1 MRRRSFLKT
10 AAGAAWSFALP
21 GRRHFLSGI
30 EGSGMSERTY
40 RVLGVPL
47 RSGSIYPGD
56 ENDAQ
61 AYRDA
66 KLVARLQS
74 AGCQVVD
81 EGDGAI
87 PSYLPPHSVPPI
99 RSWPGPRIAW
109 EIVTEKVTETLRQP
123 GQIPLLIGCDCS

>member
-1 MRRRSFLKT
+1 MRRRNFLKT
-10 AAGAAWSFALP
+10 AAGAALSVALP

-30 EGSGMSERTY
+30 EGSGTAERTY

-47 RSGSIYPGD
+47 RSGSLYPGT

-74 AGCQVVD
+74 AGCRVVD
-81 EGDGAI
+81 EGDVAI
-87 PSYLPPHSVPPI
+87 IFRTI
-99 RSWPGPRIAW
+99 RCLRSAAGRVRASPGNACAIASRRSCNSPA
-109 EIVTEKVTETLRQP
+109 KYR
-123 GQIPLLIGCDCS
+123 C